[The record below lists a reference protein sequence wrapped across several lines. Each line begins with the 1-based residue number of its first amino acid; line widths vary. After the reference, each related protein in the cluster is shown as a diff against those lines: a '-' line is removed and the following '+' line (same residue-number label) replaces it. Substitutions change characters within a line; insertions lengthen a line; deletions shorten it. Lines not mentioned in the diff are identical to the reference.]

1 LRIVRVE
8 RVGGVFALCG
18 ARLTEVVC
26 KTTARALKWGPRIVS
41 RLVVSALYLAMS
53 GVFLGLSRLLDWVDR
68 TDAIGW
74 FLLAQREVAE

>member
-1 LRIVRVE
+1 
-8 RVGGVFALCG
+8 
-18 ARLTEVVC
+18 
-26 KTTARALKWGPRIVS
+26 
-41 RLVVSALYLAMS
+41 MS